1 MSESNLVEMKVIS
14 PCATNPRQKE
24 ISRITIHCFVGMW
37 TMKEMLTYFAN
48 PNNKVSCNYVIDRD
62 GHIGLCEPEGTRAW
76 CSSNGD
82 NDHRSINIE
91 VASGT
96 IEPYR
101 ITDDSY
107 TSLIDLCAD
116 ICRRNGKKELIWIS
130 NKENALSYNLKK
142 DQMLI
147 TVHRWFANKA
157 CPGDYIYGYLYSI
170 ASEVNTELDMVNN
183 EYLSEEMLWATH
195 HRIFQGF
202 EDGQIHPDATMTRDQ
217 CAKVL
222 YRFYKEFV
230 EK

>member
-1 MSESNLVEMKVIS
+1 MSESKLVEMKLIS

-37 TMKEMLTYFAN
+37 TVEEMLTYFAN
-48 PNNKVSCNYVIDRD
+48 PSNKVSCNYVIDRD
-62 GHIGLCEPEGTRAW
+62 GRIGLCEPEGTRAW

-91 VASGT
+91 VASDT
-96 IEPYR
+96 SEPYR
-101 ITDDSY
+101 ITDSSY
-107 TSLIDLCAD
+107 TSLIDLCTD
-116 ICRRNGKKELIWIS
+116 ICHRNGKTELIWID
-130 NKENALSYNLKK
+130 NKEKALSYNLKEH
-142 DQMLI
+142 QMLI

-170 ASEVNTELDMVNN
+170 ASQVSAEIETINTELLSN
-183 EYLSEEMLWATH
+183 EMYWAKKNG
-195 HRIFQGF
+195 IFQGF

-222 YRFYKEFV
+222 YRFYKELV